1 MTCEHCE
8 KDDMTIIDTT
18 RAAQPIVLNLKTQ
31 ITSDAACVAPTF
43 CACEC
48 HNVNADRGA

>member
-8 KDDMTIIDTT
+8 KDDIIDTT
-18 RAAQPIVLNLKTQ
+18 GAAQPILNLKTQ
-31 ITSDAACVAPTF
+31 ITCDAADVAPTF
-43 CACEC
+43 CMCEC

>member
-8 KDDMTIIDTT
+8 KDDMIIDTT
-18 RAAQPIVLNLKTQ
+18 GAAQPILNIEMP
-31 ITSDAACVAPTF
+31 ITYDDAAACAVPTF

-48 HNVNADRGA
+48 HNINADRGA

>member
-18 RAAQPIVLNLKTQ
+18 GAAQPILNINTP
-31 ITSDAACVAPTF
+31 ITGDAACVAPTF
-43 CACEC
+43 CSCEC
-48 HNVNADRGA
+48 HNINADRGA